1 VADDDLPQAV
11 VEPPRRRIQLVW
23 IIPIVA
29 AVAGGWI
36 AVTTLLAQGPE
47 ATISFRNAEGLEA
60 GKTKIRYKDVEIGL
74 VTHVALAPDGSGV
87 IAEAQFTKE
96 ATNLLVDDTRFWV
109 VKPRVSSSS
118 VSGLGTLF
126 SGSYLGVDV
135 GKSQQARRH
144 FVGLEVAPI
153 VTGDV
158 PGTQFKLHSEDIGS
172 LGVGSPVYYRR
183 IEVGRVV
190 SFDLDPDG
198 NAVTLQVF
206 VDAPYDQ
213 YVTNNTRFWH
223 ASGVDVSL
231 DATGVKVDTASL
243 AAIIAGGIAFQAP
256 ADLPP
261 EPSAAPNTEFVLASD
276 RAVAMRHAETEV
288 LTFELYFRESLRG
301 LTAGAPVD
309 FHGITIGEV
318 KSVDLEFENDTHLF
332 KFPVTINLYPE
343 RLRSKLRN
351 GQQLAATAE
360 AQRERIDALVGA
372 GLRAQLRTGNLL
384 TGQLYVALDF
394 FPDAKKVTLDWNDR
408 PPRLPTQQGTFGELQ
423 AMVGDLT
430 KKIDA
435 MPIDRIAT
443 ELERTLAD
451 ARSLIKRLDV
461 EVAPA
466 AKDMIGDAT
475 KTLQAAQSTL
485 SNDSPLQTDLRQTLQ
500 ELNRTTASMR
510 DLLDY
515 LQQHP
520 EALIRGK
527 PEDKKQ

>member
-1 VADDDLPQAV
+1 VADDELPQAV

-23 IIPIVA
+23 IVPIVA
-29 AVAGGWI
+29 ALAGGWI

-47 ATISFRNAEGLEA
+47 ATISFRTAEGLEA

-74 VTHVALAPDGSGV
+74 ITHVALTPDGSGV
-87 IAEAQFTKE
+87 SADAQFAKE
-96 ATNLLVDDTRFWV
+96 ATKLLVDDTRFWV

-126 SGSYLGVDV
+126 SGSYVGVDV
-135 GKSQQARRH
+135 GKSPQPRRQ

-153 VTGDV
+153 VTGDA
-158 PGTQFKLHSEDIGS
+158 PGTRFKLHSDDVGS

-190 SFDLDPDG
+190 SFELDSGG

-206 VDAPYDQ
+206 INAPYDQ
-213 YVTNNTRFWH
+213 YVTTNTRFWH
-223 ASGVDVSL
+223 ASGIDVSL

-256 ADLPP
+256 GDLPP
-261 EPSAAPNTEFVLASD
+261 EPSAAPNAEFTLASD

-288 LTFELYFRESLRG
+288 LRFQLHFKESLRG

-332 KFPVTINLYPE
+332 SFPVMINLYPE
-343 RLRSKLRN
+343 RLRSKLRP
-351 GQQLAATAE
+351 GSQLPPSAE
-360 AQRERIDALVGA
+360 AQRERINALIEQ

-394 FPDAKKVTLDWNDR
+394 FPDAKKATLDWTER

-423 AMVGDLT
+423 AMVGGLT

-435 MPIDRIAT
+435 VPIDRIGA
-443 ELERTLAD
+443 ELEHTLAD
-451 ARSLIKRLDV
+451 VRGLIKRLDA

-466 AKDMIGDAT
+466 ATGMLGDAS

-510 DLLDY
+510 ELMDY
-515 LQQHP
+515 LQRHP
-520 EALIRGK
+520 ESLIRGK
-527 PEDKKQ
+527 PEDEKQ

>member
-1 VADDDLPQAV
+1 MPDDELPQAV
-11 VEPPRRRIQLVW
+11 IEPPRRRIQLVW

-29 AVAGGWI
+29 ALAGGWI

-47 ATISFRNAEGLEA
+47 STISFRTAEGLEA

-74 VTHVALAPDGSGV
+74 ITHVALAPDGSGV
-87 IAEAQFTKE
+87 VANAQFAKE
-96 ATNLLVDDTRFWV
+96 ATNLLVEDTKFWV

-126 SGSYLGVDV
+126 SGSYLGLDV
-135 GKSQQARRH
+135 GKSQVPRRH

-153 VTGDV
+153 VTADV
-158 PGTQFKLHSEDIGS
+158 PGTRFTLHSDDIGS

-183 IEVGRVV
+183 IEVGQVV

-198 NAVTLQVF
+198 SAVTLQVF
-206 VDAPYDQ
+206 VNAPYDQ
-213 YVTNNTRFWH
+213 YVTTNTRFWH
-223 ASGVDVSL
+223 ASGIDVSL

-256 ADLPP
+256 GDLPP
-261 EPSAAPNTEFVLASD
+261 EPTAPPNSKFVLASD
-276 RAVAMRHAETEV
+276 REVAMHHAETEV
-288 LTFELYFRESLRG
+288 LTFQLYFKETLRG

-318 KSVDLEFENDTHLF
+318 KSVDLEFETDTHLF

-351 GQQLAATAE
+351 GAQLPPSQA
-360 AQRERIDALVGA
+360 AQRERIDALIEH

-384 TGQLYVALDF
+384 TGALYIALDF
-394 FPDAKKVTLDWNDR
+394 FPDAKKVTLDWTER
-408 PPRLPTQQGTFGELQ
+408 PPRLPTQRGTFGELQ
-423 AMVGDLT
+423 AMVGGLT

-435 MPIDRIAT
+435 VPIDRIGA

-451 ARSLIKRLDV
+451 VRGLIKRLDA

-466 AKDMIGDAT
+466 AKDMLSDAS

-485 SNDSPLQTDLRQTLQ
+485 SNDAPLQTELRQTLQ

-510 DLLDY
+510 ELMDY
-515 LQQHP
+515 LQRHP
-520 EALIRGK
+520 EAMIRGK
-527 PEDKKQ
+527 PEDTKQ